1 MENSKTNAAMLGMLT
16 AAVASWDR
24 YDTDTQR
31 RLRNLRDDTEDAL
44 SQIRDYVS
52 RGEQVRGRLPV
63 PMDAQLGLALANP
76 TQASPEILPTTTKLS
91 RPAFDEESVS
101 DLTWPPKGGTFD
113 GKGRVSELGE
123 LTRTF
128 LALTFQELRAFL
140 EGLAQDKS
148 PSQAGL
154 LQINRAAHQLIS
166 VLATL
171 NLSSAQYASAW
182 QKLFAGLSSA
192 PPTDPHLGTPTIGT
206 PNGANNVSSVAFVP
220 SSVKSDRAMRI
231 RVTASNGGG
240 ISALQD
246 VVTISFASEW
256 KDANG
261 NPVIPAIVGSQG
273 LFASAS
279 SSTGFTIQLS
289 QGVGVNTSQDFSII
303 VSNGGS
309 GANANP

>member
-192 PPTDPHLGTPTIGT
+192 PPTDSHLGTPTIGT
-206 PNGANNVSSVAFVP
+206 PNGANNVASVAFVP

-231 RVTASNGGG
+231 RITAGAGPL
-240 ISALQD
+240 AAQMD
-246 VVTISFASEW
+246 VVSISFASEW

-261 NPVIPAIVGSQG
+261 APIVPAILGSQG
-273 LFASAS
+273 LYASAS
-279 SSTGFTIQLS
+279 SSTGFTIQLGAGI
-289 QGVGVNTSQDFSII
+289 QANQFQDFSILI
-303 VSNGGS
+303 SGGLN
-309 GANANP
+309 ANANN

>member
-171 NLSSAQYASAW
+171 NLTSAQYASAW

-192 PPTDPHLGTPTIGT
+192 QPTDPHLGTPIIGT

-231 RVTASNGGG
+231 RITAGAGN
-240 ISALQD
+240 ISAATD
-246 VVTISFASEW
+246 VVSITFASEW
-256 KDANG
+256 KDSSG
-261 NPVIPAIVGSQG
+261 NSVVPAIVGSQG
-273 LFASAS
+273 LYASAS
-279 SSTGFTIQLS
+279 SSTGFTVQLG
-289 QGVGVNTSQDFSII
+289 QGIGPNTSQDFSII
-303 VSNGGS
+303 VSGGIS
-309 GANANP
+309 ANPNN

>member
-24 YDTDTQR
+24 YDNDTQR
-31 RLRNLRDDTEDAL
+31 RLRNIRDDADDAL
-44 SQIRDYVS
+44 SQIRDYQT

-63 PMDAQLGLALANP
+63 VMDAQLGLALANP
-76 TQASPEILPTTTKLS
+76 SQVSPEILPTTTKLT

-101 DLTWPPKGGTFD
+101 DLTWPPKNGSFD
-113 GKGRVSELGE
+113 SKGRVSELGE

-128 LALTFQELRAFL
+128 LALTFQEVRAFL

-148 PSQAGL
+148 PNQAGL

-182 QKLFAGLSSA
+182 QKVFSGLTTATS
-192 PPTDPHLGTPTIGT
+192 DPHVGTPILGA
-206 PNGANNVSSVAFVP
+206 PNGANNVASVAFAT

-246 VVTISFASEW
+246 VVTITFASEW
-256 KDANG
+256 KDASG
-261 NPVIPAIVGSQG
+261 NPIVPAIIGSQG
-273 LFASAS
+273 LFASVS
-279 SSTGFTIQLS
+279 SATGFTIQLS
-289 QGVGVNTSQDFSII
+289 QGIPVNSTQDFSII
-303 VSNGGS
+303 VSTGGS
-309 GANANP
+309 SANPNP